1 MTILK
6 YKNSLYKGVTKN
18 ASKMNTPV
26 WGIYQ
31 TVFIQT
37 GYVKNHSFLFSI
49 NGTIRWT
56 SDGTHEQPYY
66 GRFL

>member
-49 NGTIRWT
+49 NGTIR
-56 SDGTHEQPYY
+56 
-66 GRFL
+66 